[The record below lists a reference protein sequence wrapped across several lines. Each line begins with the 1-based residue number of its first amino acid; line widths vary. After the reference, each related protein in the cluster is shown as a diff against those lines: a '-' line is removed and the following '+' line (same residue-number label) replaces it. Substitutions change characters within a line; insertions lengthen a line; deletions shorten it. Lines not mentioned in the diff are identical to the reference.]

1 MTVSG
6 CLVRS
11 GLAWPSCFDCLD
23 SGDSRSELFDISALK
38 YEQSRPQE
46 LAFFDVDAI
55 GEAFLLQ
62 QADFVVIGL
71 GHCKAVTNDLLFF
84 RPLDFLFGG
93 DGYNRRRF
101 NLRFSRRL
109 HCLAFGF
116 LCRLDHCF
124 SD

>member
-1 MTVSG
+1 MVSCPRPVFGCILTRPETQMTVSG

-23 SGDSRSELFDISALK
+23 SGDSRSELFDISALE
-38 YEQSRPQE
+38 YEQSCPQE

-71 GHCKAVTNDLLFF
+71 GHCKAVTNDLLFS
-84 RPLDFLFGG
+84 RP
-93 DGYNRRRF
+93 
-101 NLRFSRRL
+101 L